1 MSAFRSSPPL
11 SLRLSLRG
19 LRCFLASALAL
30 ALAQTLVV
38 SRADAQVVV
47 QGGTPGAM
55 AGGWAYANPMGQNLQ
70 YLLYPQ
76 VQSELD
82 LLPDQKAALDKI
94 RAEMSTKLQDAYKE
108 LKDVPPTER
117 QTKYLEVYSRIGAD
131 TDKRVA
137 EVLLPHQTKRI
148 RQIALQMRL
157 ASSGYGSSAA
167 FNTDDVAKELGI
179 TPEQIEELKK
189 RETELRQEIQEKTR
203 EFYKK
208 LNEESRDKLLGVLT
222 AAQRDKLK
230 ELQGD
235 KFELNPYAPQGS
247 RSPKVEEKK

>member
-1 MSAFRSSPPL
+1 
-11 SLRLSLRG
+11 
-19 LRCFLASALAL
+19 
-30 ALAQTLVV
+30 
-38 SRADAQVVV
+38 
-47 QGGTPGAM
+47 M

-94 RAEMSTKLQDAYKE
+94 RVEMSTKLQDAYKE
-108 LKDVPPTER
+108 LKDVPPSER

-131 TDKRVA
+131 ADKRVA

-167 FNTDDVAKELGI
+167 FNTDDVTKELGI
-179 TPEQIEELKK
+179 TPEQIEELKSARPNFARK
-189 RETELRQEIQEKTR
+189 SRRRRASSTR
-203 EFYKK
+203 K
-208 LNEESRDKLLGVLT
+208 
-222 AAQRDKLK
+222 
-230 ELQGD
+230 
-235 KFELNPYAPQGS
+235 
-247 RSPKVEEKK
+247 